1 MGKTYKMI
9 KTVMLLSAL
18 SCCWQSSALDG
29 ETEGE
34 GGISRMKPS
43 VQQLESVDR
52 ENKYSL
58 EDFPNEILNHICQ
71 YFDLKWNQNTL
82 LAFRASCNKFFNIG
96 NNVFKDANKA
106 EHHYP
111 WQENMFL
118 NPSMVYVLNTRMI
131 RILSLYQ
138 NIMADNYTSDANR
151 VRFKKLCDQF
161 FKKTSLFSGNFIPV
175 VYVDFLQDNLDC
187 EKPRL
192 RVPSSLVSFLITKRN
207 EKKENIAQRLRDVME
222 PWKAEYQN
230 EAALYVHFYKFIRK
244 SPPNTWQTL
253 EKEPLFKQ
261 LNGSLMMVVNKEV
274 LPFMMSFAYRM

>member
-1 MGKTYKMI
+1 MI

-29 ETEGE
+29 ETEG
-34 GGISRMKPS
+34 GISRMKPS
-43 VQQLESVDR
+43 VQQLESVDH

-82 LAFRASCNKFFNIG
+82 LAFRASCNKFLNIG

-111 WQENMFL
+111 WQDNLSL

-138 NIMADNYTSDANR
+138 NIMAKNSRSDGNR
-151 VRFKKLCDQF
+151 VRFKELCDQF
-161 FKKTSLFSGNFIPV
+161 FKKTSLFSEKFIPV

-187 EKPRL
+187 EKPL
-192 RVPSSLVSFLITKRN
+192 VLFPSSILAFLITKRN
-207 EKKENIAQRLRDVME
+207 ENKENIAQRLRDVME
-222 PWKAEYQN
+222 IGKAEYQN
-230 EAALYVHFYKFIRK
+230 EAALYVHFCKFIRK
-244 SPPNTWQTL
+244 LPPNTWQTL
-253 EKEPLFKQ
+253 EKEPFFKQ
-261 LNGSLMMVVNKEV
+261 LNGSLMMVVNKKEV
-274 LPFMMSFAYRM
+274 RPFIMSFAYRM

>member
-29 ETEGE
+29 ETEG
-34 GGISRMKPS
+34 GISRMKPS
-43 VQQLESVDR
+43 VQQLESVDH

-58 EDFPNEILNHICQ
+58 KDFPNEILNHICQ
-71 YFDLKWNQNTL
+71 YFDLNWNQNTL
-82 LAFRASCNKFFNIG
+82 LAFRASCNKFLNIG

-138 NIMADNYTSDANR
+138 NIMADNYKSGGSR
-151 VRFKKLCDQF
+151 GRFKKLCDQF
-161 FKKTSLFSGNFIPV
+161 LKSTSLFPEKFIPV
-175 VYVDFLQDNLDC
+175 VYVNFLQYNLDC
-187 EKPRL
+187 EKPSL
-192 RVPSSLVSFLITKRN
+192 RVPSSSASFLITARN
-207 EKKENIAQRLRDVME
+207 ETKENIAQRLRDVME
-222 PWKAEYQN
+222 IGKAEYQN
-230 EAALYVHFYKFIRK
+230 EAALYVHFYKFILK

-274 LPFMMSFAYRM
+274 LPFVMSFTYRM